1 MNQQRRTSP
10 VTAQAPKGH
19 GCPIAEAK
27 QPFTCSPFL
36 ESCLL
41 GHESCQV
48 SGSTG
53 NPAFI
58 YTLRCEAKLF

>member
-1 MNQQRRTSP
+1 MNRQHRTPP
-10 VTAQAPKGH
+10 VTAQAPEGH
-19 GCPIAEAK
+19 VRRIAEAK

-48 SGSTG
+48 SGSAG

>member
-1 MNQQRRTSP
+1 MSRQLMTLP
-10 VTAQAPKGH
+10 VTAQAPEGH
-19 GCPIAEAK
+19 GCLITEAK

-41 GHESCQV
+41 GHESRQV
-48 SGSTG
+48 PGSAG

-58 YTLRCEAKLF
+58 YMLRCEAKLF